1 MSDRAPKLFPMT
13 GGATGRGKI
22 CDACVLTVTAG
33 AAKPQPSAGEGR
45 RGLGGSN
52 GEAPARSRA
61 GGGGADFSGEQPGR
75 RLPHAHLQL
84 PQPDSRFD
92 SLF

>member
-1 MSDRAPKLFPMT
+1 MGPTD
-13 GGATGRGKI
+13 RGKSGSY
-22 CDACVLTVTAG
+22 DACEISRAHDVG
-33 AAKPQPSAGEGR
+33 AAKPQPGGGEGR
-45 RGLGGSN
+45 RELVEGSN
-52 GEAPARSRA
+52 GEAPARSGA